1 MMLSHRNHSPGFISL
16 GDVCIVIWDVVCV
29 FCDEL
34 IAVALCLCCA
44 QDGVTALF
52 RAANNGRTDCLQL
65 LLENGADAE
74 VKDNVRV
81 IFGASEAHM

>member
-1 MMLSHRNHSPGFISL
+1 M
-16 GDVCIVIWDVVCV
+16 
-29 FCDEL
+29 
-34 IAVALCLCCA
+34 AVALCMCCA

-65 LLENGADAE
+65 LLENGAEPE

-81 IFGASEAHM
+81 IFGAMM